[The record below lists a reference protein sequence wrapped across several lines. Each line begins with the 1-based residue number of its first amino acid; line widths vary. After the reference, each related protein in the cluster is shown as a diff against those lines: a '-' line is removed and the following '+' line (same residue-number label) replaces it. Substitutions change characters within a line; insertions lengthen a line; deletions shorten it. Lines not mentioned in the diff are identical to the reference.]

1 MKIAELH
8 PEDLI
13 DREAAGTL
21 TGRERAI
28 LDGHRAHCLACRFEQ
43 RVRHDFADELD
54 DAPLS
59 SSPSRARSRRAR
71 FAVMLV
77 AATLTAASM
86 AVAARYVMT
95 PSVSTAPEPQVVE
108 TQASDTRMLVRSAS
122 EGRASQLAP
131 VIVSAS
137 AMVATP
143 GPTGEPSTARAATTV
158 ATVTTEATSEAP
170 PVVVGASTLF
180 ALANEAR
187 RTGDHATAKRI
198 YRELLDRHA
207 TSVEAPPAQLALGR
221 LLLDDG
227 EPASALPLFDAYL
240 EIADRPLREE
250 AFDGRARALGAL
262 RRDSDERAA
271 WTALLASFPQSVHA
285 ERARRRLD
293 ELAPR

>member
-28 LDGHRAHCLACRFEQ
+28 LDGHLAHCLACRFEQ

-59 SSPSRARSRRAR
+59 SSPTRARSRRAR
-71 FAVMLV
+71 VAVMLV
-77 AATLTAASM
+77 AATLTAAGM

-95 PSVSTAPEPQVVE
+95 PSVSRAPEPQVLA
-108 TQASDTRMLVRSAS
+108 TQASETHVLTRSGL

-131 VIVSAS
+131 VVSAS
-137 AMVATP
+137 AIVATP
-143 GPTGEPSTARAATTV
+143 GPTGEPSTARAPTTTV
-158 ATVTTEATSEAP
+158 EPP
-170 PVVVGASTLF
+170 PVVVGASTMF

-187 RTGDHATAKRI
+187 RTGDHVTAARI

-227 EPASALPLFDAYL
+227 APASALPLFDAYL

-262 RRDSDERAA
+262 HRDSDERAA

-285 ERARRRLD
+285 EHARRRLD